1 MIYEDYNY
9 NKGEDLNHCPI
20 CQKAFKEGE
29 CVTEIELPKGPF
41 LLVHKNCYN
50 SVSKGKHENRTSSNV
65 SPETLLKDEDKL
77 WRYMDLAKFISI
89 LKNSTLYFSAPDG
102 FSDIYEGAH
111 GELKNKKAWDDFYF
125 SFARASI
132 ITAPDNRWH
141 KIEPEKLEDNAK
153 RLVKEISQTWK
164 KGVYINCWYRS
175 EFESE
180 AMWKMYSVNVKNA
193 IAIQTSYGNLKK
205 ELGEKVAIKPIR
217 YVDYSKQFI
226 GPNEEFWCKR
236 KSFEYEKEVRAIIHD
251 FSNTQNSGIEISVDL
266 NKLIQNVYISPYS
279 PKWFQEI
286 VVDLIMRY
294 GYKFNVLTSSM
305 SEIPF

>member
-141 KIEPEKLEDNAK
+141 KIEPEKLADNFQKQEAYIPGYTPGVETAAYIK
-153 RLVKEISQTWK
+153 KILNELSLPGSLFLTFVSIIPLLVANNISSSLQVGLSGSSLLIIT
-164 KGVYINCWYRS
+164 GV
-175 EFESE
+175 F
-180 AMWKMYSVNVKNA
+180 
-193 IAIQTSYGNLKK
+193 
-205 ELGEKVAIKPIR
+205 
-217 YVDYSKQFI
+217 
-226 GPNEEFWCKR
+226 
-236 KSFEYEKEVRAIIHD
+236 
-251 FSNTQNSGIEISVDL
+251 IEISRQIRGLKMKTNYGTFL
-266 NKLIQNVYISPYS
+266 NREYD
-279 PKWFQEI
+279 F
-286 VVDLIMRY
+286 D
-294 GYKFNVLTSSM
+294 
-305 SEIPF
+305 